1 MTIEEQPQ
9 QFNNTRKADF
19 KSIYNQSDPRAYF
32 EALTPLQYQ
41 IPQLAL
47 PFVNRILQHISSS
60 APSASPCR
68 IISTNDGAVT
78 TANKVKVLDV
88 GSSYG
93 INAALLR
100 HDIDMDGLAAHY
112 ASTPKLSSRE
122 QIEADERFFTR
133 RRSRRGQG
141 SENKVEV
148 IGLDVAPEAISYSL
162 QTGLHAAGFTDNLEI
177 HDPSPDL
184 RNALRDVKLVV
195 CTGGVGYVGASTF
208 SRIAAAAR
216 ASPSSPSEL
225 WMVTFVL
232 RVFSFDEVAEGLR
245 TEFGLVT
252 EKVEGRVF
260 RQRRFSSREE
270 QRAAVE
276 DVRRKGLDERGLEGD
291 EWFWAECWVTRP
303 GSWRGE
309 VGELAEGL

>member
-1 MTIEEQPQ
+1 MAIEEQPE

-32 EALTPLQYQ
+32 AALKPLKYQ

-47 PFVNRILQHISSS
+47 PFVNRILHHIFSS
-60 APSASPCR
+60 APSASPCG
-68 IISTNDGAVT
+68 ITSHDDEAVT
-78 TANKVKVLDV
+78 TANKVKLLDV
-88 GSSYG
+88 CSSYG

-100 HDIDMDGLAAHY
+100 HDIDMNGLAKHY

-122 QIEADERFFTR
+122 QIEADERFFAER
-133 RRSRRGQG
+133 RLWTTQD
-141 SENKVEV
+141 SENEVEV

-162 QTGLHAAGFTDNLEI
+162 QTGLHAAAFTENLET
-177 HDPSPDL
+177 HDPSLEL
-184 RNALRDVKLVV
+184 RSALRDVKLVV

-208 SRIAAAAR
+208 ARVAAAAR

-232 RVFSFDEVAEGLR
+232 RVFSFDEVAERLR
-245 TEFGLVT
+245 AEFGLVT
-252 EKVEGRVF
+252 DKVEGRVF
-260 RQRRFSSREE
+260 RQRRFSSRQE
-270 QRAAVE
+270 QRAAVQ

-291 EWFWAECWVTRP
+291 GWFWAECWVTRP
-303 GSWRGE
+303 ESWRGE
-309 VGELAEGL
+309 VWELVKGL

>member
-1 MTIEEQPQ
+1 MTIEEQPER
-9 QFNNTRKADF
+9 FNNTRKADF
-19 KSIYNQSDPRAYF
+19 RSIYNQSDPRAYF
-32 EALTPLQYQ
+32 AALTPLQYQ
-41 IPQLAL
+41 IPQQAL
-47 PFVNRILQHISSS
+47 PFVSRILQHIS
-60 APSASPCR
+60 ARDPSPTS
-68 IISTNDGAVT
+68 NGDGTVT

-88 GSSYG
+88 CSSYG

-100 HDIDMDGLAAHY
+100 HDIDMNALAEHY
-112 ASTPKLSSRE
+112 ASTPKLCSRE
-122 QIEADERFFTR
+122 QIEADERFFAGR
-133 RRSRRGQG
+133 RLRREQD
-141 SENKVEV
+141 SNNEVEV

-162 QTGLHAAGFTDNLEI
+162 KTGLHAAGFTENLET

-184 RNALRDVKLVV
+184 RQALHDVKLVV

-208 SRIAAAAR
+208 TRIAAAAR
-216 ASPSSPSEL
+216 ASSPSSPSQL

-232 RVFSFDEVAEGLR
+232 RVFSFDEVAERLR

-270 QRAAVE
+270 QMAAVE

-291 EWFWAECWVTRP
+291 GWFWAECWITRP
-303 GSWRGE
+303 EGSREE
-309 VGELAEGL
+309 VGELIEGL

>member
-1 MTIEEQPQ
+1 MTIEEQPE

-19 KSIYNQSDPRAYF
+19 KSIYNQPDPRAYF
-32 EALTPLQYQ
+32 AALTPLQYQ
-41 IPQLAL
+41 IPQQAL
-47 PFVNRILQHISSS
+47 PFIKRVLQHISTGD
-60 APSASPCR
+60 PSPTS
-68 IISTNDGAVT
+68 NGDDVVT
-78 TANKVKVLDV
+78 TVNKVKVLDV
-88 GSSYG
+88 CSSYG

-100 HDIDMDGLAAHY
+100 HDIDMDGLAEHY

-122 QIEADERFFTR
+122 QIEADERFFAAHKLQR
-133 RRSRRGQG
+133 DQG
-141 SENKVEV
+141 SNNDFEV
-148 IGLDVAPEAISYSL
+148 LGLDVAPEAISYSVKIGL
-162 QTGLHAAGFTDNLEI
+162 QEAGFTENLET

-184 RNALRDVKLVV
+184 RQALRDVNLVV

-208 SRIAAAAR
+208 TRIAAAAK
-216 ASPSSPSEL
+216 ASPSSPSQL

-232 RVFSFDEVAEGLR
+232 RVFSFDEVAERLR
-245 TEFGLVT
+245 AEFGLVT

-291 EWFWAECWVTRP
+291 GWFWAECWITRP
-303 GSWRGE
+303 EGWRGDI
-309 VGELAEGL
+309 GELVEGL

>member
-1 MTIEEQPQ
+1 MTIEEQPE

-32 EALTPLQYQ
+32 AALTTLQYQ

-47 PFVNRILQHISSS
+47 PFVNRILQHISSR
-60 APSASPCR
+60 APSASP
-68 IISTNDGAVT
+68 SGTTSNDDDTVT
-78 TANKVKVLDV
+78 TAIKVKVLDV
-88 GSSYG
+88 CSSYG

-100 HDIDMDGLAAHY
+100 HDIDMDGLAEHY
-112 ASTPKLSSRE
+112 VSTPKPSSRE
-122 QIEADERFFTR
+122 QIEADERFFAGR
-133 RRSRRGQG
+133 RLQTEQD
-141 SENKVEV
+141 SENEVEI

-162 QTGLHAAGFTDNLEI
+162 QTGLHAAAFTENLETSN
-177 HDPSPDL
+177 PSPDL

-216 ASPSSPSEL
+216 PSSSSPSEL

-232 RVFSFDEVAEGLR
+232 RVFSFDEVAERLR
-245 TEFGLVT
+245 TKFGLVT
-252 EKVEGRVF
+252 DKVEGRVF

-291 EWFWAECWVTRP
+291 GWFCAECWVTRP
-303 GSWRGE
+303 ESWRGE
-309 VGELAEGL
+309 VGELVEGL